1 MFTIENLAYNH
12 CVNDQCGF
20 YSATLVN
27 ENMKLDVTL
36 SQNGDTIAAYESS
49 THSIYDLRVP
59 DTIHNI
65 KDLRNG
71 DRIDIFCTI
80 TEP

>member
-1 MFTIENLAYNH
+1 MFTIENLAYHH
-12 CVNDQCGF
+12 CVNEQCGF

-27 ENMKLDVTL
+27 ENKKLAVTL
-36 SQNGDTIAAYESS
+36 SQNGDTIVAYESS
-49 THSIYDLRVP
+49 TNSIYDLRVP

-80 TEP
+80 

>member
-1 MFTIENLAYNH
+1 MFTIENLVHHH
-12 CVNDQCGF
+12 CVNEQCGF

-27 ENMKLDVTL
+27 ENMKLAVTL

-80 TEP
+80 